1 MLHICFGI
9 YIVISM
15 FTFLFF
21 WGILAKAR
29 RTDEETSQKSKQDKI
44 REWVYSANLRLNS

>member
-1 MLHICFGI
+1 MLQICFGI
-9 YIVISM
+9 YVVLGM

-29 RTDEETSQKSKQDKI
+29 RSDEEKPQESKHDIISK
-44 REWVYSANLRLNS
+44 WVYSANLRLNS

>member
-1 MLHICFGI
+1 MLQICFGI

-29 RTDEETSQKSKQDKI
+29 RSHEEKPQKPKQKKI